1 MGALSGGA
9 PVYPDVRV
17 VAVTGAA
24 SGIGLE
30 TTRQLVGS
38 GANVAL
44 IDVDASALA
53 TAERTIW
60 HADGQLMS
68 IAGDTAETSQM
79 EDAIRAITERFG
91 RLDALVANAGIRM
104 RSTRVTELE
113 DDVWDRLIR
122 VNLRGIFVACR
133 AGARPMIAAKSGAMV
148 AVASISG
155 CVPRIGQSA
164 YCVSKAGVIQLA
176 RTLALELA
184 EHRIR
189 VNAVC
194 PGTVNTAL
202 LKQAQAQDGAQVLQD
217 RIYGSTAHFRPGIP
231 LRQIAE
237 PEDVAA
243 MILFLLSPAAR
254 HITGQTICVD
264 GGESIV

>member
-1 MGALSGGA
+1 LD
-9 PVYPDVRV
+9 PDVRV

-24 SGIGLE
+24 GGIGLE
-30 TTRQLVGS
+30 TARQLAAS
-38 GANVAL
+38 GDNVAL
-44 IDVDASALA
+44 IDVDAPALSI
-53 TAERTIW
+53 AEQAIP
-60 HADGQLMS
+60 HAHGRMMS
-68 IAGDTAETSQM
+68 IAADTAETSQM
-79 EDAIRAITERFG
+79 EDAIHAITARFG

-104 RSTRVTELE
+104 RSTRVTELD
-113 DDVWDRLIR
+113 DDVWDRLLR
-122 VNLRGIFVACR
+122 VNLRGVFVACR
-133 AGARPMIAAKSGAMV
+133 AGARAMIAAKSGAIV

-155 CVPRIGQSA
+155 HVPRIGQSA
-164 YCVSKAGVIQLA
+164 YCVSKAGVIQLS

-189 VNAVC
+189 VNVVC

-202 LKQAQAQDGAQVLQD
+202 LKQAQAQDGPEVLQD
-217 RIYGSTAHFRPGIP
+217 RIYGSAAHFRPGIP

-254 HITGQTICVD
+254 HITGQSIYVD

>member
-1 MGALSGGA
+1 MD
-9 PVYPDVRV
+9 PDAKV

-24 SGIGLE
+24 GGIGLE
-30 TTRQLVGS
+30 TARQLAAS

-44 IDVDASALA
+44 IDVDAPAL
-53 TAERTIW
+53 TLAERTIP

-68 IAGDTAETSQM
+68 IAGDTAETSHM
-79 EDAIRAITERFG
+79 EDAIQAITARFG

-104 RSTRVTELE
+104 RSTRIAELE
-113 DDVWDRLIR
+113 DDVWDRLLR
-122 VNLRGIFVACR
+122 VNLRGVFVACR

-148 AVASISG
+148 TVASISG
-155 CVPRIGQSA
+155 KVPRIGQSA
-164 YCVSKAGVIQLA
+164 YCVSKAGVIQLT

-184 EHRIR
+184 EHGIR

-202 LKQAQAQDGAQVLQD
+202 LKQAQAQDGPEVLRH
-217 RIYGSTAHFRPGIP
+217 RIYGSTDTFRPGIP

-254 HITGQTICVD
+254 HMTGQSIYVD